1 MQQPDWD
8 RIHEIYD
15 EARKLPR
22 AERPAFVE
30 KASAGDASVARDVLD
45 LLALDDES
53 FMEPPMRVSLVPA
66 ADDLLGTTIKDRYFI
81 EKELGEG
88 GMSEVYLA
96 RDRTFN
102 DRAVVMKFLG
112 RDLLENS
119 YARQKFTQESEA
131 LSRIHHAHVV
141 QVWDKGE
148 LDGWPYFVME
158 FVEGETLRAL
168 ITSEGMNLE
177 QAATILRQVGAAL
190 EAAHQQGICHRDL
203 KPENILLRHGTGDVV
218 LIDFGIAKV
227 TDSVAGPTTVHGQT
241 AGTLMYMSPEQLRGE
256 SVTAASDIYSM
267 AVIAYEVVTGRR
279 PFNAT
284 SPARLAELQKKGVR
298 IKPGRLREE
307 LSANAEAIMLRAL
320 SFDPGARHEHAS
332 EFGDSLADALSV
344 RVAPKKKTWSKGIRV
359 TLLIVMSVALIA
371 SGYKVIEWLCK
382 REVINWCKI
391 EPTRS
396 FDYFLTVQP
405 MHDEQPYGDP
415 YRSHGEESYNK
426 GDKFRLTISTPVPAF
441 LYVFNEGRKQNE
453 TSFKMLYPRQATKGA
468 ASLGADQSFETE
480 WMTFSDPEVAEN
492 FWIVWSTSPVPEL
505 ESINSEQ
512 FKNADGSL
520 TGDTLVAVKQYLM
533 AKKAE
538 IHATTYNYNANKTA
552 VVRAKRDL
560 IVVLAQFKPTKK
572 FLSR

>member
-1 MQQPDWD
+1 MHKPDWD

-22 AERPAFVE
+22 AERHAFVE
-30 KASAGDASVARDVLD
+30 KASAGDASVVRDVLD

-81 EKELGEG
+81 VKELGQG

-96 RDRTFN
+96 HDRTVD

-141 QVWDKGE
+141 QVLDKGE
-148 LDGWPYFVME
+148 LGGWPYFVME
-158 FVEGETLRAL
+158 FVDGETLRAL

-177 QAATILRQVGAAL
+177 HAATILRQVGAAL

-227 TDSVAGPTTVHGQT
+227 ADSVVGPTTVHGQT
-241 AGTLMYMSPEQLRGE
+241 AGTPVYMSPEQLRGE
-256 SVTAASDIYSM
+256 KVTAASDIYSM
-267 AVIAYEVVTGRR
+267 AVIAYEMVTGRR
-279 PFNAT
+279 PFKT
-284 SPARLAELQKKGVR
+284 TFQKKGVR
-298 IKPGRLREE
+298 IKPRRLREE
-307 LSANAEAIMLRAL
+307 LSASAEAIMLRAL
-320 SFDPGARHEHAS
+320 SSDPNARYEHVR
-332 EFGDSLADALSV
+332 EFSDGLADALSV
-344 RVAPKKKTWSKGIRV
+344 RVAPKKNTWPAVIRLP
-359 TLLIVMSVALIA
+359 LLIVMSVALIA
-371 SGYKVIEWLCK
+371 SGYKVIDWLCK
-382 REVINWCKI
+382 HEVIKWLC
-391 EPTRS
+391 PGPPRS
-396 FDYFLTVQP
+396 FAYFLTVQP
-405 MHDEQPYGDP
+405 MRDEQPDGEP
-415 YRSHGEESYNK
+415 YRSHGEDPYNK

-453 TSFKMLYPRQATKGA
+453 TSFKMIYPRQATKGA

-520 TGDTLVAVKQYLM
+520 TGDTLVAVKQYLV